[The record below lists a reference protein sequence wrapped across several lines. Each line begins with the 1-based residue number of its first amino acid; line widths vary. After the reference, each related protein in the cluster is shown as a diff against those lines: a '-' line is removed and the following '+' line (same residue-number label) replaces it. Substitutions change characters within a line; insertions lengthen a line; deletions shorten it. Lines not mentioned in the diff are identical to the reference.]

1 MINPDKYIRKYFY
14 DTLNNQV
21 VDTKT
26 ITVHDFR
33 APTNKDAYILMIN
46 QSMTP
51 NRDHKCDIVS
61 WNCFIILD
69 VVTVYDNISGSR
81 VLADNI
87 KEMVMNQT
95 QNISVDHFSVDDVK
109 ITYPDD
115 LNLITNTQSIFRKL
129 INYEFKLTQL

>member
-1 MINPDKYIRKYFY
+1 MINPDKYIRKYFF

-33 APTNKDAYILMIN
+33 APINKDAYIIMIN

-51 NRDHKCDIVS
+51 NLDNKCDIVS

-95 QNISVDHFSVDDVK
+95 QNISVDNFSVDEVT
-109 ITYPDD
+109 ISYPDD
-115 LNLITNTQSIFRKL
+115 LNTITNTQSIFRKL